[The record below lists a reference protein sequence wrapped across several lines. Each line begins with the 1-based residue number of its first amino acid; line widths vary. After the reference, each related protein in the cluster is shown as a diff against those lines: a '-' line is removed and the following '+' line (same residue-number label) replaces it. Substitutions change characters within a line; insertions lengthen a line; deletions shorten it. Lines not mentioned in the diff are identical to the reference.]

1 MSQLSKCLKFVTFR
15 GVIFYR
21 IQSFLSPQIDL
32 NFRHLLSCDTIVVV
46 VVVVVVV
53 VKTFIILLIKVSV
66 NIFNVLK
73 SGSTWKACKCAEM
86 FVLWLNR

>member
-1 MSQLSKCLKFVTFR
+1 M
-15 GVIFYR
+15 
-21 IQSFLSPQIDL
+21 
-32 NFRHLLSCDTIVVV
+32 
-46 VVVVVVV
+46 V

-86 FVLWLNR
+86 FVLLVKSVNHWASLISGVGSS

>member
-1 MSQLSKCLKFVTFR
+1 ML
-15 GVIFYR
+15 
-21 IQSFLSPQIDL
+21 
-32 NFRHLLSCDTIVVV
+32 VVA
-46 VVVVVVV
+46 VVV

-73 SGSTWKACKCAEM
+73 SGSIWKSCKCAEM

>member
-1 MSQLSKCLKFVTFR
+1 MVYHIRL
-15 GVIFYR
+15 
-21 IQSFLSPQIDL
+21 
-32 NFRHLLSCDTIVVV
+32 
-46 VVVVVVV
+46 VVVVVV

-73 SGSTWKACKCAEM
+73 SGSIWKACKCAEM